1 MIWLAK
7 VKGVGMFRQLKA
19 KLKKSKN
26 AKKIEADKQRLLALY
41 EEYKYVWE

>member
-1 MIWLAK
+1 MI
-7 VKGVGMFRQLKA
+7 KA
-19 KLKKSKN
+19 CKKYIKTFKTHFKKSKN

>member
-7 VKGVGMFRQLKA
+7 VKGVGLFRQLKA

-26 AKKIEADKQRLLALY
+26 AKNIEADKQSSNHKQYPLQLSQN
-41 EEYKYVWE
+41 